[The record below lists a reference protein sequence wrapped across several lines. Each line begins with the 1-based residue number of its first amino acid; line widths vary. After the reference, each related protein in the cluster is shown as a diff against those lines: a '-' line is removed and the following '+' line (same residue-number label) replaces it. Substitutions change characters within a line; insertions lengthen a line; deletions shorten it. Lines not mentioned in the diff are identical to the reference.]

1 MPYQSVQ
8 LIKKK
13 PHETTLNISSLAL
26 STSLF
31 VGLSSVSADT
41 LALAQQ
47 EVSGTID
54 LESNP
59 DGDARKNGLYLRI
72 NATFSLTF

>member
-1 MPYQSVQ
+1 M
-8 LIKKK
+8 
-13 PHETTLNISSLAL
+13 NISSLAL

-54 LESNP
+54 LESTAKKFEL
-59 DGDARKNGLYLRI
+59 DLKH
-72 NATFSLTF
+72 T